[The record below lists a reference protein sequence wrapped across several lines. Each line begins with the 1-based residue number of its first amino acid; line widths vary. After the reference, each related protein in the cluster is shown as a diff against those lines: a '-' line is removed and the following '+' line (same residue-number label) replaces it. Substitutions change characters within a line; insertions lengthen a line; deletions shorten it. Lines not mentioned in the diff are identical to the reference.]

1 MLEKFV
7 TTMALLTIA
16 CASVGGWVWVQGP
29 PVPGSETSSVAQP
42 TLADDTRDLGYG
54 YGNPEPDV
62 TAEPAPSTAPSPRLT
77 TGPTRTAPRGSTPS
91 SIPVAPAPVAAT
103 PAQGGADFTVAT
115 FNLLGSSH
123 TKGSHTRA
131 SGPARMTGALEILA
145 QHQVSVVGLQEFQSD
160 QRAAFRS
167 GAPGW
172 ETYPGE
178 SVGHGAGENSVAWR
192 SDTWELVKAAV
203 VAIPYFNGRERSM
216 PYVLLRNKASGAQAY
231 FSNFHNPADTN
242 QFRNQQRWRD
252 EATTREIELFNRLAA
267 TGVPQFVTGDMN
279 ERSEYFC
286 RVTAGTTLVAA
297 AGGSTGT
304 ACQPPKPTQIDWIL
318 GSKGVTFS
326 DFTIDRSALARRTT
340 DHPVVVAHVTIPS

>member
-1 MLEKFV
+1 
-7 TTMALLTIA
+7 
-16 CASVGGWVWVQGP
+16 
-29 PVPGSETSSVAQP
+29 
-42 TLADDTRDLGYG
+42 
-54 YGNPEPDV
+54 
-62 TAEPAPSTAPSPRLT
+62 
-77 TGPTRTAPRGSTPS
+77 
-91 SIPVAPAPVAAT
+91 
-103 PAQGGADFTVAT
+103 
-115 FNLLGSSH
+115 
-123 TKGSHTRA
+123 
-131 SGPARMTGALEILA
+131 
-145 QHQVSVVGLQEFQSD
+145 VSVVGLQEFQSD

-326 DFTIDRSALARRTT
+326 HFTIDRSALARRTT